1 MWSLL
6 ATPSETRPVP
16 KKKQLRETDLYP
28 PLVAHLASLGYT
40 VRGEV
45 NGCDIAASRGDD
57 LLVIEM
63 KRAFST
69 QLLVQATK
77 RQRLTDS
84 VYIALP
90 KPKQTPHWRGIRHL
104 LRRLELGLIFV
115 CFHGRRKPTVE
126 VVFHPLPY
134 QRQKRSRL
142 TRAVLA
148 EMSARSGDFNQGG
161 ATRTKIVTAYREN
174 ALRIA
179 CQLDANG
186 PMSPRQLRALGTG
199 PKTHSILYS
208 NFYGWFER
216 VDRGVYALGQ
226 RGREELGNFRDVA
239 GSIRAAG

>member
-1 MWSLL
+1 M
-6 ATPSETRPVP
+6 PN
-16 KKKQLRETDLYP
+16 KKQLRETDLYP
-28 PLVAHLASLGYT
+28 PLVGYLTSLGYT

-45 NGCDIAASRGDD
+45 NGCDIAATRGDD
-57 LLVIEM
+57 LVVIEM
-63 KRAFST
+63 KCAFNT
-69 QLLVQATK
+69 QLLIQATK

-126 VVFHPLPY
+126 AIFHPLPY
-134 QRQKRSRL
+134 QRQKRKRL

-161 ATRTKIVTAYREN
+161 ATRTKIITAYREN
-174 ALRIA
+174 ALQIA
-179 CQLDANG
+179 SHLDTLG
-186 PMSPRQLRALGTG
+186 PLSPKQLRALGTG

-216 VDRGVYALGQ
+216 VDRGIYAL
-226 RGREELGNFRDVA
+226 REKGREEIKHYPGVV
-239 GSIRAAG
+239 

>member
-1 MWSLL
+1 
-6 ATPSETRPVP
+6 VP
-16 KKKQLRETDLYP
+16 KKKQLRETDLYQS
-28 PLVAHLASLGYT
+28 LVDYLTSLGYI

-57 LLVIEM
+57 LVVIEM

-69 QLLVQATK
+69 RLLVQATK

-104 LRRLELGLIFV
+104 IRRLELGLIFV

-126 VVFHPLPY
+126 VIFHPLPY
-134 QRQKRSRL
+134 QRQKRKRL

-174 ALRIA
+174 AIQIA
-179 CQLDANG
+179 CHLDAQG
-186 PMSPRQLRALGTG
+186 PMSPKQLRALGTG

-216 VDRGVYALGQ
+216 VDYGVYALSSN
-226 RGREELGNFRDVA
+226 GRQAISEHPDLAEILRKQIEDAEANKRLPVG
-239 GSIRAAG
+239 

>member
-1 MWSLL
+1 M
-6 ATPSETRPVP
+6 P

-45 NGCDIAASRGDD
+45 NGCDIAAARGDD
-57 LLVIEM
+57 LVVIEM
-63 KRAFST
+63 KRAFNS

-134 QRQKRSRL
+134 QRQKRARL

-174 ALRIA
+174 AIQIA
-179 CQLDANG
+179 CQLDVNG

-199 PKTHSILYS
+199 PKTHAILYS

-216 VDRGVYALGQ
+216 VDRGVYALRE
-226 RGREELGNFRDVA
+226 RGREELGTYAHVA
-239 GSIRAAG
+239 GTAKTPG